1 MYAVYKKKDIRGQGA
16 RFVGAKG
23 RRYKLWWSGHNDG
36 MSGVGILV
44 YREVGDKV
52 VKVRKKSDRVM
63 AMALVF
69 EEEVTRVI
77 SACKSQAR
85 RPDFEK

>member
-1 MYAVYKKKDIRGQGA
+1 
-16 RFVGAKG
+16 
-23 RRYKLWWSGHNDG
+23 